1 MKLTISRRTGL
12 IVAGT
17 LLITLTIMLIF
28 LLGDVENSQKAK
40 IRKNV
45 NETSEAIS
53 QSIKF
58 CMEQGINDVSEYIS
72 RAEKIENVSELRIIP
87 TDKIIPGSERSMDP
101 QEKNVLAT
109 GKSKFYEEDFKNEK
123 VCRSIKPILAEKVCL
138 KCHDTKEKDPLA
150 VISLR
155 YSIKADYASIARQ
168 RLGAIL
174 TTLGAI
180 ILSFLILMVFLKK
193 YFIKDL
199 LLSVNDIKKL
209 ATGDTGDV
217 VELSRKDELGTLSGS
232 IKKLQTAM
240 KGQSEVAVEIAK
252 GNLSADVLLLSQNDT
267 LGKAMLKMENSIS
280 SLINDIYGMA
290 EAAKNGD
297 LYKRVDEGKHSGDY
311 GKIVKGFN
319 ETLDAFCFPIEANSK
334 VLAEMAGGDFT
345 ARLEGEYNGD
355 FNTIKESTNKVAE
368 SMSAAILHFSRAIET
383 TADSSVQISDSIE
396 EMAAGSDEQAS
407 QTSEVAAAIE
417 EMTRTIFE
425 TTKNAGRAAD
435 NAKIAGE
442 IAYEGGKVVQDTV
455 ERMEAISQ
463 VVASAAQTVQ
473 QLGRNS
479 GQIGEIIQV
488 IEDIADQ
495 TNLLALNAAIEAA
508 RAGETGRGFAVVAD
522 EVRKLAERT
531 TKATKEIAGMIK
543 NVQQD
548 TDKAVLSI
556 EQGTKEVEKGREMA
570 NKAGESLKEII
581 EASNRVLDEVTQVA
595 GASEEQSASAEQISK
610 NIDEINNISK
620 ESSAGIKKI
629 AVSADKLNDLM
640 NNLRSLINNF
650 KISVEEEKTTH
661 NPRTRKR
668 SLIEA

>member
-1 MKLTISRRTGL
+1 M

-17 LLITLTIMLIF
+17 LLVTLGLMLIF
-28 LLGDVENSQKAK
+28 LLNDVENSQKTE

-45 NETSEAIS
+45 VETSEAIT

-58 CMEQGINDVSEYIS
+58 CMEQGINEVHEYIR
-72 RAEKIENVSELRIIP
+72 RAETIENVKELRIIP
-87 TDKIIPGSERSMDP
+87 TDKLIPGSEKSMDP
-101 QEKNVLAT
+101 EEKSVFTT
-109 GKSKFYEEDFKNEK
+109 GKSKFYDEIFKNEK

-138 KCHDTKEKDPLA
+138 KCHEVNVNDPLA
-150 VISLR
+150 IISLR
-155 YSIKADYASIARQ
+155 YSVKADYASIARQ
-168 RLGAIL
+168 RFGSIF

-193 YFIKDL
+193 YCIKDL
-199 LLSVNDIKKL
+199 LLCVNDIKRL
-209 ATGDTGDV
+209 ATGDTGDIT
-217 VELSRKDELGTLSGS
+217 ELSRKDELGILSGS
-232 IKKLQTAM
+232 IKTLQTSM

-252 GNLSADVLLLSQNDT
+252 GNLSAEVLLLSDNDT
-267 LGKAMLKMENSIS
+267 LGKAMLEMETSIS
-280 SLINDIYGMA
+280 SLITDIYGMA

-297 LYKRVDEGKHSGDY
+297 LYKRADEGKHWGDY

-334 VLAEMAGGDFT
+334 VLAKMAGGDFT
-345 ARLEGEYNGD
+345 AKLDGEYNGD
-355 FNTIKESTNKVAE
+355 FNTIKISTNKVVE
-368 SMSAAILHFSRAIET
+368 SMSTAISHFSKAIET
-383 TADSSVQISDSIE
+383 TVESSVQISNSIE
-396 EMAAGSDEQAS
+396 EMAAGFDEQAS

-417 EMTRTIFE
+417 EMTRTILE
-425 TTKNAGRAAD
+425 TTKNAGRAAE
-435 NAKIAGE
+435 NAKIAGG

-455 ERMEAISQ
+455 ERMEVISH
-463 VVASAAQTVQ
+463 VVSSTAQTVQ

-479 GQIGEIIQV
+479 NQIGEIVQV

-531 TKATKEIAGMIK
+531 TKATREISLMIK

-548 TDKAVLSI
+548 TGKAVLSI
-556 EQGTKEVEKGREMA
+556 EQGTQEVEKGREMA
-570 NKAGESLKEII
+570 NKAGESLKQII

-620 ESSAGIKKI
+620 ESSIGIKKI
-629 AVSADKLNDLM
+629 AVSAEKLNDLM
-640 NNLRSLINNF
+640 NNLSGLINNF
-650 KISVEEEKTTH
+650 KINKDEEQRIQPLH
-661 NPRTRKR
+661 SRKPL
-668 SLIEA
+668 LIES